1 MVDRLLRGQPAEAG
15 NAGGQ
20 PFSQAGSGAGSG
32 AGPAAG
38 SGTGSAAAGGVGR
51 VSLRTLITIRWV
63 AVFGQLA
70 TVMLVRFGLGYDF
83 PFYPSLAVIAVS
95 ALLNL
100 AATMQGRAGLRLGE
114 RDAFLYLVYDVLQ
127 LSVLLY
133 LTGGLQNP
141 FALLLLAPLTVS
153 AIILSRLGV
162 MAMIAVTLASV
173 TALAV
178 WQYPVPRPG
187 PDPSPLFDPGMVY
200 RLGVWAALSVAA
212 IFITVYVWQVAEE
225 ARRIRDAFAASQMAL
240 AREQKVSALGGLAA
254 AAAHELGSPL
264 GTISVVAREL
274 ANDLPDDSPYAED
287 VALLLS
293 ESERCRG
300 ILRELAAKPETGGG
314 EPFEVLSLGALIEEA
329 SGPYVRPQIALSVD
343 TEPRDASKPPSTR
356 RSPELMHGL
365 GNILQNAFQFARTQV
380 RVRAAW
386 SREDVAMTIVDDGPG
401 FPPHLLGRLGEPYL
415 SGRTH
420 DGGEDGHMGLGIFI
434 ATTLLSRTGAE
445 LQFGNAG
452 RFGAQVVIRWK
463 RHIFEAIR
471 R

>member
-1 MVDRLLRGQPAEAG
+1 MVDRLLRGQPGEARSRRRPAVSDAAPAE
-15 NAGGQ
+15 
-20 PFSQAGSGAGSG
+20 GSR
-32 AGPAAG
+32 
-38 SGTGSAAAGGVGR
+38 VGR
-51 VSLRTLITIRWV
+51 VSLRTLIAIRWV

-70 TVMLVRFGLGYDF
+70 TVVLVRFGLGYDF
-83 PFYPSLAVIAVS
+83 PFYPALAVIAVS

-153 AIILSRLGV
+153 AIILTRRGV
-162 MAMIAVTLASV
+162 MAMIAVTLACV
-173 TALAV
+173 TALAI
-178 WQYPVPRPG
+178 WQFPVPQPG
-187 PDPSPLFDPGMVY
+187 PQPSQLFDPALVY

-212 IFITVYVWQVAEE
+212 IFITVYVWHVADE

-240 AREQKVSALGGLAA
+240 AREQKVSALGALAA

-274 ANDLPDDSPYAED
+274 ANDLPDDSPHAED

-300 ILRELAAKPETGGG
+300 ILQDLAARPETGGG
-314 EPFEVLSLGALIEEA
+314 EPFEVLSLTSLVEEA
-329 SGPYVRPQIALSVD
+329 AAAHGRSGVSMTVD
-343 TEPRDASKPPSTR
+343 PEPRDASKPPTTR

-386 SREDVAMTIVDDGPG
+386 SRDDVVLTIIDDGPG
-401 FPPHLLGRLGEPYL
+401 FPPHLLARLGEPYL
-415 SGRTH
+415 SGR
-420 DGGEDGHMGLGIFI
+420 GEDGGNDAHMGLGIFI
-434 ATTLLSRTGAE
+434 ATTLLHRTGGQ
-445 LQFGNAG
+445 LRFGNAG